1 MGGMIAPGNL
11 KREHLCGLIHI
22 THIKLSPL
30 ALFWLRNHQSNGI
43 LFLLKST
50 MYWYSSMRVLYSA
63 LLEDRLNPA
72 AMFEAQLDEDI
83 ETDGHAM

>member
-1 MGGMIAPGNL
+1 
-11 KREHLCGLIHI
+11 
-22 THIKLSPL
+22 
-30 ALFWLRNHQSNGI
+30 
-43 LFLLKST
+43 